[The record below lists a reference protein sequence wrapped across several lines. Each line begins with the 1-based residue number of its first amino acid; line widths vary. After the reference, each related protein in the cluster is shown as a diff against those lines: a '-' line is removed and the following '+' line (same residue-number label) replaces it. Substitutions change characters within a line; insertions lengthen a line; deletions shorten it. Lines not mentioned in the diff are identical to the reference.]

1 MPLNIIYIFFALKTR
16 FKKTNFFL
24 MKTNLKNQLST
35 WLPQVLLIIAL
46 NFIYFYPVLQGKIL
60 NQNDIIMGQ
69 IKGQEV
75 VDYRAEHGEEPLWR
89 THLFSGMPELTLFPT
104 SIFTYASKLIEVL
117 GGSGT
122 YIIAVFMLGF
132 FFFARSN
139 KLDPWIAFLGAIAV
153 GFSAFFII
161 SVGAG
166 HNAKVR
172 TAAYIAPILLGIL
185 LTYRGKVLVGLV
197 VTSFFVGL
205 SIFSNH
211 IQVTYYTFLCILALI
226 TTYGVFAFKNKTFPD
241 FIKKSIFL
249 ALAAVVGV
257 GPNIG
262 KLWTNY
268 VNMKETMRGG
278 GSELTLK
285 EQTNPDGLNY
295 DYAMS
300 WSYGI
305 GETLNLVYPYA
316 QGGGSRGDYTG
327 TETYETITSS
337 LKSQGYPAKK
347 AEEIATQNTGSML
360 YWGDQTMVNG
370 AYYMG
375 ASVFFLFVFAFL
387 IVKSKA
393 KYWVTASI
401 IISLIL
407 AWGKNIEPISHFIFD
422 YLPFY
427 DKFRVP
433 SMALTV
439 TLVLVPFMAVLGLNE
454 FYKNKESKE
463 FYKKKLI
470 RAIAICGGFGIV
482 WWILGSTTF
491 SFAGMQDDNF
501 KQYINLD
508 TLIDDRKSLFT
519 TSIFKSTFIMAITFG
534 ILWFYNTK
542 TLKPIVFIS
551 ALAALILFD
560 LWSFDKDQL
569 NADDFISERKVAQMA
584 TMSSANQ
591 LIAKDSDPH
600 FRVWNTTVSLTGDY
614 LTPNFHE
621 SLGGLHASKLARY
634 QDIIDY
640 QLSKGNMP
648 TVNMLNTKWVIVQ
661 DQQSNQPVAQPNR
674 GALGNAWFVNEVV
687 IAANADK
694 EMTLLDD
701 FDPANQVVV
710 NQEFENYV
718 AGLQLNPE
726 GSTVEL
732 TGFDNK
738 KLDYKVN
745 IANGEQFIVFSE
757 IYYAP
762 KYQAWK
768 AYLDGKE
775 VEHIRVNYLLRGM
788 KVPAGAHTITFK
800 FEPETYFMGAKIDLA
815 FSILLLLGA
824 AVVIYLEMKSKK
836 ERAA

>member
-1 MPLNIIYIFFALKTR
+1 MNTDLKSKLT
-16 FKKTNFFL
+16 
-24 MKTNLKNQLST
+24 S

-46 NFIYFYPVLQGKIL
+46 NFIYFYPVLQGKVL
-60 NQNDIIMGQ
+60 NQNDILMGQ
-69 IKGQEV
+69 IKGQETV
-75 VDYRAEHGEEPLWR
+75 EYKAAHNGEDPLWR
-89 THLFSGMPELTLFPT
+89 TRLFSGMPDIYVFPK
-104 SIFTYASKLIEVL
+104 SIYTYVAPVLEVL

-122 YIIAVFMLGF
+122 YIIAIFMLGF
-132 FFFARSN
+132 FFFARAN
-139 KLDPWIAFLGAIAV
+139 NVDPWIAFLGAIAV

-172 TAAYIAPILLGIL
+172 TAAYMAPILMGIL
-185 LTYRGKVLVGLV
+185 LTYRGKVLAGMVI
-197 VTSFFVGL
+197 TAFFVGL
-205 SIFSNH
+205 SVFSNH

-226 TTYGVFAFKNKTFPD
+226 TTYGVFAFKNKTLPD
-241 FIKKSIFL
+241 FIKKSLFL
-249 ALAAVVGV
+249 ALAAMVGV

-278 GSELTLK
+278 GSELTIK

-305 GETLNLVYPYA
+305 AETLNLIYPYA
-316 QGGGSRGDYTG
+316 QGGGSRGNYSG
-327 TETYETITSS
+327 TDTYQTITTS
-337 LKSQGYPAKK
+337 LKSQGYSTKN
-347 AEEIATQNTGSML
+347 AEEVATQNTGSML
-360 YWGDQTMVNG
+360 YWGEQTMVNG

-375 ASVFFLFVFAFL
+375 ASVFFLFVFSFL

-393 KYWVTASI
+393 KYWVSASI

-407 AWGKNIEPISHFIFD
+407 AWGKNIEPISQYIFD

-463 FYKKKLI
+463 FYQKKLI

-482 WWILGSTTF
+482 WWILGSASF
-491 SFAGMQDDNF
+491 SFVGLQDDNF
-501 KQYINLD
+501 KQYIDLD
-508 TLIDDRKSLFT
+508 MLIDDRKSLFSS
-519 TSIFKSTFIMAITFG
+519 SIFKSTFIMLVTFAV
-534 ILWFYNTK
+534 LFFYNK
-542 TLKPIVFIS
+542 KVLKPSVFIA
-551 ALAALILFD
+551 ALAVIVLFD

-569 NADDFISERKVAQMA
+569 NADDFITERKVAQMA
-584 TMSSANQ
+584 TMTPADQ
-591 LIAKDSDPH
+591 IILKDTDPH
-600 FRVWNTTVSLTGDY
+600 FRVWNTTASLTGDY
-614 LTPNFHE
+614 LTPYFHE

-648 TVNMLNTKWVIVQ
+648 TVNMLNTKWVILQ
-661 DQQSNQPVAQPNR
+661 DQQTKQPLAQPNMA
-674 GALGNAWFVNEVV
+674 ALGNAWFVNEVV
-687 IAANADK
+687 IATDANK
-694 EMTLLDD
+694 EMELITD
-701 FDPANQVVV
+701 FDPAKQVVV
-710 NQEFENYV
+710 HKDFESYV
-718 AGLQLNPE
+718 SGLQLNDT
-726 GSTVEL
+726 GSTVQL

-738 KLDYKVN
+738 KLYYEVN
-745 IANGEQFIVFSE
+745 VANGTQLLVFSE

-768 AYLDGKE
+768 AYIDGEE
-775 VEHIRVNYLLRGM
+775 VEHIRVNYLLRGL
-788 KVPAGAHTITFK
+788 KVPTGKHTITFK
-800 FEPETYFMGAKIDLA
+800 FEPETYYMGSKIDLG

-824 AVVIYLEMKSKK
+824 AIAIFLEMKSKK
-836 ERAA
+836 KSNV